1 LQVIECNF
9 CGETIS
15 GANDDDLVG
24 NLSRHMSEQHADAG
38 VTDEQVRGMVER
50 GSYHATD
57 S

>member
-1 LQVIECNF
+1 MQVIECNF

-50 GSYHATD
+50 GSYPATD